1 MVSMIMMQPM
11 AIHPGDR
18 TYIDPEDAIHD
29 RDGFDEPLLIVQ
41 GTMSDT
47 QMKNVGQTQPA
58 KKPAKDQISSADQRS
73 SPRSPISWREIRTTQ
88 QVENNNRIAC

>member
-1 MVSMIMMQPM
+1 MVSMLMMQSM

-18 TYIDPEDAIHD
+18 TYIDPKDAIHD

-41 GTMSDT
+41 RTMSDT
-47 QMKNVGQTQPA
+47 QMKNVGQIQPA
-58 KKPAKDQISSADQRS
+58 EKPAKDQISSADQRS
-73 SPRSPISWREIRTTQ
+73 SPGSPISRRETRTAQ